1 MVRPVTPNLSLLARP
16 SGAFAMV
23 AIDQRES
30 LRLMLAEG
38 ASAPVSDA
46 AITDFKL
53 AVIRA
58 VTPYASAILLD
69 RPFAWRPALDAGA
82 VYPDCALI
90 VAADDIHAAGDE
102 LIGEVTLDP
111 LVVPAEMRAD
121 GAAAMKLLVLWRPDQ
136 PAEARLAL
144 VDDFIERC
152 RAMGLL
158 SVIEPVS
165 HKPRDGRAWDLE
177 DGILAAAQELGN
189 RGADLYKAEVPL
201 HGAGSEAEVRAAC
214 AALSRTIASPWV
226 VLSSGVTAERFPLAV
241 HWACQEGAS
250 GFLAGRGIWRGV
262 IGRPDREAA
271 LREDA
276 IPRMQRLCEI
286 VDRVCGR

>member
-1 MVRPVTPNLSLLARP
+1 
-16 SGAFAMV
+16 MV

-30 LRLMLAEG
+30 LRMMLAEG
-38 ASAPVSDA
+38 AGAPVSDS

-69 RPFAWRPALDAGA
+69 RPFAWRAALDVGA
-82 VYPDCALI
+82 VHPNCALI
-90 VAADDIHAAGDE
+90 VAADDIHAVGDE

-111 LVVPAEMRAD
+111 LVVPAEVRTD

-152 RAMGLL
+152 RTMGLL
-158 SVIEPVS
+158 SIIEPVS
-165 HKPRDGRAWDLE
+165 RKPRDGRAWNLE

-201 HGAGSEAEVRAAC
+201 YGAGSEAEVRAAC
-214 AALSRTIASPWV
+214 ALLTRTIASSWV

-241 HWACQEGAS
+241 EWACREGAS

-276 IPRMQRLCEI
+276 IPRMERLCEI
-286 VDRVCGR
+286 VDRVCGG